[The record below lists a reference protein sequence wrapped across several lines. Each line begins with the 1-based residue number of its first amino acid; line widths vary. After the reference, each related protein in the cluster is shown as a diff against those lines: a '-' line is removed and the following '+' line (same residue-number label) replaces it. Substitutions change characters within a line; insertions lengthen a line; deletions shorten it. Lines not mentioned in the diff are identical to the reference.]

1 MNKFF
6 SQLPSINTFIFDVD
20 GVLTNGQILVTEEGQ
35 LLRSM
40 NIKDGYALK
49 LAVEKGYHVCIISG
63 GKSEGVKIRLEKLG
77 IKEVFIGVG
86 NKVKVFEDFITKY
99 NIDLNTIVYMGD
111 DMPDLEVMQKVG
123 IPCCPEDAVPE
134 IKQLSTYISPF
145 KGGEGC
151 VRDIVEKVLKVR
163 GHWA

>member
-1 MNKFF
+1 MNTFF

-86 NKVKVFEDFITKY
+86 DKVKVFEDFITKY
-99 NIDLNTIVYMGD
+99 NIDLKTIVYMGD